1 MLDATKIG
9 YLRSSA
15 SSTAQPRP
23 ASGPTKAMLNKLVK
37 SGHVLVES
45 GAYRR
50 SEAGDD
56 ALREFDRLL
65 TGNDIALLRSIARDE
80 KVGAEAAGLKKLRDA
95 RLVWIAPNLKNH
107 LTADA
112 ETLLEGL

>member
-9 YLRSSA
+9 YLRSA
-15 SSTAQPRP
+15 TPSTAQARP

-37 SGHVLVES
+37 SGHVLVEG

-50 SEAGDD
+50 SESGDE
-56 ALREFDRLL
+56 ALREFDRQL

-80 KVGAEAAGLKKLRDA
+80 KVSSEAPGLRKLRDA
-95 RLVWIAPNLKNH
+95 QLVWIAPNLKNR
-107 LTADA
+107 LTAEA
-112 ETLLEGL
+112 KLLLEGL